1 MSLINLLN
9 EQTRENEK
17 QEIRNSGRTLLSG
30 VAVAGTAY
38 YLNKNI
44 NLTGGVKKT
53 YGVLKNSSASGNE
66 LGAAGRALRSDA
78 DELKA
83 ILDASKRT
91 SLEKFKTTILSDD
104 KLEELFK
111 QGGDAE
117 GARAFLSA
125 LFDSASDELVDD
137 SSSLKASIE
146 NLYEG
151 VGKGGTIEE
160 NDKNTAIQFYKQN
173 IETSG
178 PRLEAFKRQHSSAL
192 KTRGQFDSVMKD
204 FTAEG
209 TSTVSWKSARE
220 DSLSVV
226 GKKKFAELKNMVPGA
241 KNISLVSI
249 DEFGGKA
256 KTSGQLSVYARIQH
270 AGGRYQ
276 NVALDLQEHGETGAK
291 IIRGTE
297 NLSTRYQTAGGV
309 IDATKLFP
317 ELDLKRLSR
326 PGGIS
331 ADDAIKKATVS
342 LEDHLFQLL
351 RENRTSLQ
359 NFSTRNINQYN
370 DYIRSMSIEAPRAMM
385 EGLNETRTVNG
396 KVVSLIDQDLQSAIA
411 SSRTLQSNIHKIAG
425 LEHFAAKD
433 REQVT
438 KAILQYTQEGYGGT
452 SGAQTLTSRFVDP
465 FDLNRTRVVGHVE
478 SLRTKS
484 GDLTPT
490 AFNLMQRYGHLDR
503 SLLPQ
508 TARGSQLHGRPEVAT
523 GFDGSTPDS
532 TFGQRSRVKVM
543 QEKAHLAKLV
553 KEEELLE
560 SRVASAPNPFWE
572 RSKLKKKQKEI
583 AAYKAG
589 IPAGGGIKVSGT
601 GSELIGVTSDAKLGK
616 HARGVNMGAI
626 MLFKGRE
633 NTAKLGLAEGMS
645 YMGGTI
651 QVKQDISKTVNRE
664 GLGQSK
670 LMTKLLEARRDD
682 TQKFLTIGSTID
694 GDDFDIDDFFKQF
707 GDSEGRAVLGRQDDR
722 VVHIK
727 KHQGLRRFTL
737 GLSEKSMETN
747 RDRYHII
754 GKIEQDVSHSKLFSA
769 LAKDTTLTISQRS
782 MINKLSSL
790 GLEDVGEAFFDP
802 SRFGGKIAN
811 TLLTTTAQV
820 EKSGTYLRTQI
831 HGGMRMLGMDEDIL
845 MKQLEATND
854 GDKLLAE
861 VNSRLK
867 GATITSLD
875 QATVKQREAGTL
887 GKFFETIAERAGK
900 EGISADNFG
909 LVLSLAHDRAV
920 NSKHGMDLEYFQNK
934 IKAGLETAGIT
945 GAEAD
950 NYLKKTG
957 EMAKQ
962 GVVIGAASATAG
974 TPHTNLARNTAKA
987 EPRFANYL
995 YTSLRGFWGMD
1006 SKEATGYLSS
1016 YMMRMEG
1023 FEDRASGLIGMK
1035 VAQESLGQASA
1046 ENIQE
1051 QISGLKDVRTMSREE
1066 VTNLLE
1072 LGQGEERQ
1080 VVSKL
1085 SEVKSGNIINLED
1098 MGLSKDAL
1106 SKLYEQTG
1114 GKKEIFLPGEDTFKG
1129 FIGHEIK
1136 SSQETI
1142 KIEAEY
1148 GRNVT
1153 DLLSSLSGLKDAGED
1168 ADQIDSAMKGFATV
1182 RKSLS
1187 KVAGAAVKHSL
1198 SGRVTGS
1205 GSYMGGGFTL
1215 GKTPGKHME
1224 GTVFSDNLFINAKIN
1239 RSLTEVVNQ
1248 EKGYVAFLDQQ
1259 AFLDGMTKYESA
1271 LSKHL
1276 TQQGSTSV
1284 KEESRKL
1291 MNQTLKDFF
1300 LGMHRAKK
1308 TGTSGT
1314 TIRNPLMGFA
1324 HVWASMGLYQYDF
1337 TDKLKPLEL
1346 LRNKP
1351 GQERTDD
1358 YKAHLKEVRKL
1369 AKQPRVDAL
1378 LENHEKINTVE
1389 KRSNI
1394 YDRRDQISTEYEK
1407 LQGDELDNYREHR
1420 RLLNQEKGEIKQ
1432 GGYEQYMERKRAL
1445 YKGEA
1450 GDSYSIERDQ
1460 RKMGVLDRE
1469 LDNAHNRR
1477 LHREGKLIDEIDET
1491 RLTKRGVETKLA
1503 SDEMRELSE
1512 QRRLYNAMTSGD
1524 PLLKQSPGK
1533 LEAVE
1538 EELEVLN
1545 KLMKKQEK
1553 QLNDVRGQLAK
1564 DEFNVDY
1571 YGRKILGGDD
1581 VSLGN
1586 VQKSVEEI
1594 YEETLH
1600 DLGKDFAGERK
1611 EKTTMAP
1618 GPTGR
1623 KIKVPLKVDGV
1634 IQYEKD
1640 YRYRYFEN
1648 RDEASHFLNRMGS
1661 FFGLNAEGFTSQRS
1675 TYQVTQFDKIN
1686 DALGETFEKEG
1697 SANGKTYRA
1706 NEVERLNTR
1715 MGGEGKE
1722 KFNRKIERIQYG
1734 TYVEDVKGAAS
1745 TRHARIDINKAS
1757 KKQLLETLKPSRGKA
1772 ISSEVADNI
1781 IAARKKEK
1789 FKSFDDLQS
1798 RVKGIGPKAIEANQ
1812 DRIAFAPKVS
1822 RINAFEQ
1829 LTGVVNP
1836 RFGREQVSPEDDF
1849 FLNRIRHREIEAEL
1863 NRMHDP
1869 QDKTY
1874 GQLHKRDEKIKALQA
1889 EQAEIKET
1897 LAPIKDLKG
1906 EDSLDMKLSEVER
1919 LQMEKHPSVKDAAE
1933 FTGEKLQG
1941 AEYVDKDLRIL
1952 DEFHGG
1958 SVTKGSHLAEIEQ
1971 KINRGEA
1978 NADVED
1984 AFGRIFH
1991 KMYGAHQ
1998 EFGEHGGGTIRF
2010 PQIELDMDIEN
2021 KATGVV
2027 SKYSGRMDFTRF
2039 GIGDY
2044 DADPYQVFF
2053 DTDKTLRNKISA
2065 GHVNPEKMIT
2075 YGAEFLSSMHV
2086 LGEGVEK
2093 LGERMGASK
2102 LTLAQSLVDEFQKE
2116 QIVKGIGGLDV
2127 QVKAGMLGLAQ
2138 AAADDTGGDF
2148 GDQFKRIKAGAALIS
2163 VAQEVL
2169 GIKGKKL
2176 PIAAD
2181 ISREYM
2187 TALKTSFESGE
2198 GSAIK
2203 SFFQEKIFKGTI
2215 LEGPDADLS
2224 IKMSSVKFNNIA
2236 EGDATASFK
2245 RGLENVNLSVQEMF
2259 DSWDAMSANVKKHNL
2274 NKFTS
2279 SSGIGNMLESSSRFS
2294 HEQLFQL
2301 LNRGHSMEGGLITG
2315 DIEAL
2320 QDIFTRAESAKQT
2333 LAASISRGKGLAGVI
2348 AGGLLASYAIGANQ
2362 EIGSLEPGAKFSD
2375 RTSREALKAGE
2386 SLSQR
2391 AVQQNFSREH
2401 KQPSP
2406 SRIAGAD
2413 NFYERPINSGVS
2425 TVSLNRSIRMFGEAP
2440 NLSAAQSMGKH
2451 FVSSGG
2457 QASLTINDNRR
2468 PIGNAYMNKMMRD

>member
-91 SLEKFKTTILSDD
+91 SLEKFKTNILSSE
-104 KLEELFK
+104 KLEGLFE
-111 QGGDAE
+111 QGGNAE
-117 GARAFLSA
+117 DARAFLSA

-137 SSSLKASIE
+137 SGGLKASIE

-178 PRLEAFKRQHSSAL
+178 PRLEAFKKQHSSAL

-204 FTAEG
+204 FTAEK
-209 TSTVSWKSARE
+209 TNTVSWKHAHE
-220 DSLSVV
+220 DNLSVA
-226 GKKKFAELKNMVPGA
+226 GKKKFSELKNMVPGA

-249 DEFGGKA
+249 DEFGNQA
-256 KTSGQLSVYARIQH
+256 KSGSQLSVYARIQH

-297 NLSTRYQTAGGV
+297 NLSTRYQTSSGV

-385 EGLNETRTVNG
+385 EGLNETRIVNG

-478 SLRTKS
+478 SLQTGS

-508 TARGSQLHGRPEVAT
+508 TARGAQLHGRPEVAT
-523 GFDGSTPDS
+523 GFVGGTSDSVFGS
-532 TFGQRSRVKVM
+532 GNLGKLSRK
-543 QEKAHLAKLV
+543 EKDLNRQLVEEKQKFAKRNKRKNNKNRAKTNREIVRL
-553 KEEELLE
+553 ERELE
-560 SRVASAPNPFWE
+560 STR
-572 RSKLKKKQKEI
+572 REI
-583 AAYKAG
+583 AASP
-589 IPAGGGIKVSGT
+589 ISGGIKVSGT

-626 MLFKGRE
+626 MLFKGHE
-633 NTAKLGLAEGMS
+633 NAAKLGLAEGMS

-670 LMTKLLEARRDD
+670 LMTKLLEARREDA
-682 TQKFLTIGSTID
+682 QKFLTVGSKID

-727 KHQGLRRFTL
+727 KHKGLRRFTL

-782 MINKLSSL
+782 MMNKLSNL
-790 GLEDVGEAFFDP
+790 GLEEVGEAFFDP

-811 TLLTTTAQV
+811 TLLTTTDQV

-845 MKQLEATND
+845 MQQLND
-854 GDKLLAE
+854 VNDPEKLLAE

-867 GATITSLD
+867 GAKITSLD

-887 GKFFETIAERAGK
+887 GKFFETIAERAGR

-909 LVLSLAHDRAV
+909 LVLSLAHDRAD
-920 NSKHGMDLEYFQNK
+920 NSKHGMDLNYFQNK
-934 IKAGLETAGIT
+934 IRAGLKRANIE

-950 NYLKKTG
+950 DYLKKTG

-1072 LGQGEERQ
+1072 LGQGEEKQ

-1142 KIEAEY
+1142 RIEAEY

-1168 ADQIDSAMKGFATV
+1168 ADQIDSAMRGFATV

-1205 GSYMGGGFTL
+1205 GSYMGGGFVL
-1215 GKTPGKHME
+1215 GDKTGRT
-1224 GTVFSDNLFINAKIN
+1224 GTVFNEDDLINKQINTALSD
-1239 RSLTEVVNQ
+1239 VVNQ

-1271 LSKHL
+1271 LDKHL
-1276 TQQGSTSV
+1276 SRQGSVST
-1284 KEESRKL
+1284 KEESRRL

-1308 TGTSGT
+1308 TGISGT
-1314 TIRNPLMGFA
+1314 TIRNPLMGFS

-1337 TDKLKPLEL
+1337 GANLKPLEY
-1346 LRNKP
+1346 LRERSGESYTSEYKEYLKGVRKHLDVENLNKL
-1351 GQERTDD
+1351 
-1358 YKAHLKEVRKL
+1358 LKEHDFADTADKR
-1369 AKQPRVDAL
+1369 AAL
-1378 LENHEKINTVE
+1378 YTRHDDL
-1389 KRSNI
+1389 
-1394 YDRRDQISTEYEK
+1394 YEK
-1407 LQGDELDNYREHR
+1407 KQAKYAERDAVWEGRTSTRDKYKN
-1420 RLLNQEKGEIKQ
+1420 RLN
-1432 GGYEQYMERKRAL
+1432 AL
-1445 YKGEA
+1445 YKEEKGIKAEENYA
-1450 GDSYSIERDQ
+1450 RYSQ
-1460 RKMGVLDRE
+1460 RKKEFYDEATNQADSRMGVLSQDLDDAHFRREAYKGVVEERISETREEIRWAKDGIASNKEKLKSDLTNSDLLETKARLAEEEKRLTASLKRHQGDLKSVERDLSYDRK
-1469 LDNAHNRR
+1469 NRR
-1477 LHREGKLIDEIDET
+1477 VHGRE
-1491 RLTKRGVETKLA
+1491 
-1503 SDEMRELSE
+1503 
-1512 QRRLYNAMTSGD
+1512 
-1524 PLLKQSPGK
+1524 
-1533 LEAVE
+1533 
-1538 EELEVLN
+1538 
-1545 KLMKKQEK
+1545 
-1553 QLNDVRGQLAK
+1553 
-1564 DEFNVDY
+1564 
-1571 YGRKILGGDD
+1571 ILGGDD
-1581 VSLGN
+1581 VSSGN
-1586 VQKSVEEI
+1586 VRHSLNKIFDDTLKDLGEDFNPDKTSSSYKHFSNRDQAISFINRTGEFYGLNRATAPISGAITEFSGINDYLGEHTLDTEGKKQNQILDHLPRGANRWSLNEHIETERLGGKTNINRANKKALDELFGIDTEKGTSLIKGVERETTQVYDDVDFSQKVIDERKKGQFKSVDDFIERTMDRMTQSPNEMGDLRQKIAVAAEKSRFEIFEELVGI
-1594 YEETLH
+1594 ESGDQQFKSGDFFLQRIRARELRSEINIMESGGTTSDGENWEEAKKAT
-1600 DLGKDFAGERK
+1600 DKYRELGKEARELDTEWK
-1611 EKTTMAP
+1611 QEKANIDTMKATV
-1618 GPTGR
+1618 G
-1623 KIKVPLKVDGV
+1623 
-1634 IQYEKD
+1634 
-1640 YRYRYFEN
+1640 
-1648 RDEASHFLNRMGS
+1648 DEASVD
-1661 FFGLNAEGFTSQRS
+1661 
-1675 TYQVTQFDKIN
+1675 Y
-1686 DALGETFEKEG
+1686 
-1697 SANGKTYRA
+1697 
-1706 NEVERLNTR
+1706 
-1715 MGGEGKE
+1715 
-1722 KFNRKIERIQYG
+1722 
-1734 TYVEDVKGAAS
+1734 
-1745 TRHARIDINKAS
+1745 
-1757 KKQLLETLKPSRGKA
+1757 
-1772 ISSEVADNI
+1772 
-1781 IAARKKEK
+1781 
-1789 FKSFDDLQS
+1789 
-1798 RVKGIGPKAIEANQ
+1798 
-1812 DRIAFAPKVS
+1812 
-1822 RINAFEQ
+1822 
-1829 LTGVVNP
+1829 
-1836 RFGREQVSPEDDF
+1836 
-1849 FLNRIRHREIEAEL
+1849 
-1863 NRMHDP
+1863 
-1869 QDKTY
+1869 
-1874 GQLHKRDEKIKALQA
+1874 
-1889 EQAEIKET
+1889 
-1897 LAPIKDLKG
+1897 
-1906 EDSLDMKLSEVER
+1906 KLSEVER
-1919 LQMEKHPSVKDAAE
+1919 LQMGGDARLKDVRGFAGDKTAA
-1933 FTGEKLQG
+1933 TT
-1941 AEYVDKDLRIL
+1941 YVDKDLRIL
-1952 DEFHGG
+1952 DDFHRSPVHTGGDLESIERKIAAGG
-1958 SVTKGSHLAEIEQ
+1958 SDVTDEVTG
-1971 KINRGEA
+1971 
-1978 NADVED
+1978 
-1984 AFGRIFH
+1984 AFERIFH
-1991 KMYGAHQ
+1991 KMHRAHQ

-2065 GHVNPEKMIT
+2065 GQVNPEKMIT

-2086 LGEGVEK
+2086 LGEGVEQ
-2093 LGERMGASK
+2093 LGKRMGASK

-2198 GSAIK
+2198 GGAIK
-2203 SFFQEKIFKGTI
+2203 NFFQQKIFKGTI

-2259 DSWDAMSANVKKHNL
+2259 DSWDAMSANVKKYNL

-2315 DIEAL
+2315 DTEAL

-2333 LAASISRGKGLAGVI
+2333 LAASVSRGKGLAGVI